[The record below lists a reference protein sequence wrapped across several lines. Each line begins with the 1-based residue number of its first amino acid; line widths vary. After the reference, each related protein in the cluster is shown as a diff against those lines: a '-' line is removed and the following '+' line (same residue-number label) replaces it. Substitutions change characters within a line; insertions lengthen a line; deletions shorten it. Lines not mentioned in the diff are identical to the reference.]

1 METTQVELPTALL
14 KAAELDGD
22 VSKET
27 ARLLALEL
35 FREDKVS
42 LGLAAR
48 LCETPLALFM
58 DFAAK
63 HGVPPLR
70 YTFED
75 LNEERKSV
83 ERLGR

>member
-1 METTQVELPTALL
+1 M
-14 KAAELDGD
+14 
-22 VSKET
+22 S
-27 ARLLALEL
+27 
-35 FREDKVS
+35 
-42 LGLAAR
+42 LAAK
-48 LCETPLALFM
+48 LCETPLASFM

-70 YTFED
+70 HTFEE